1 MGLEAGRLLALEIV
15 PFRAEEEDGVGG
27 DGDAGA
33 EIGRGGTRGGSAA
46 VRAGAGNMHIAAK
59 SGRGMRALRD
69 KVKEWLVTNTIR
81 SEREV
86 QEAVARVIERRRRV
100 GATAE
105 RGVGVGVE

>member
-1 MGLEAGRLLALEIV
+1 
-15 PFRAEEEDGVGG
+15 
-27 DGDAGA
+27 
-33 EIGRGGTRGGSAA
+33 
-46 VRAGAGNMHIAAK
+46 MHIAAK